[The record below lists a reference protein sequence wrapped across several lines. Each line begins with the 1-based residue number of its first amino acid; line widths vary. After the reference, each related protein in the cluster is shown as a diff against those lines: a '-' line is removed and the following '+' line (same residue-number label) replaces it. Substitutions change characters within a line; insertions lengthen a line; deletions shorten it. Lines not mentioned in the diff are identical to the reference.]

1 MLPMLRCFLGMLIGF
16 VLALII
22 GWFLIPILKKFKFAQ
37 TLSVYLEERHASKQ
51 GTPTIGGLIFISS
64 TLITIFA
71 MILLRKIELTYTLSI
86 VIITFIGYGLI
97 GFIDDFL
104 IIKKKNNKGLSENQ
118 KLILQLM
125 VAVIFFVLFLLAG
138 NEPLIWIHTLNIKI
152 NIGWLYGGFILF
164 VLLASSNAVNLTDG
178 LDGLAGGLSFI
189 ALITYGIITLYTTW
203 LTGYKDL
210 AIFLFILAGSVL
222 GFLYYNSNPA
232 KIFMGDTGS
241 LALGATLGAVSIV
254 TRHELLLVLVG
265 IVFVIETLSC
275 ILQRIYYKKT
285 RKRLFPMT
293 PIHHTF
299 EKKGWKEQEI
309 VKFFWL
315 IAIIA
320 SLIAVSFGVF
330 L

>member
-1 MLPMLRCFLGMLIGF
+1 MLSMIRCFLGMLIGF
-16 VLALII
+16 ILALII
-22 GWFLIPILKKFKFAQ
+22 GWILIPILKKFKFGQ
-37 TLSVYLEERHASKQ
+37 TLSVYLEERHSEKQ
-51 GTPTIGGLIFISS
+51 GTPTIGGLIFILS
-64 TLITIFA
+64 TLMTVLA
-71 MILLRKIELTYTLSI
+71 MIIFNKIELTYNLLI
-86 VIITFIGYGLI
+86 VLITFVGYGLI
-97 GFIDDFL
+97 GFIDDYL
-104 IIKKKNNKGLSENQ
+104 IIKRKNNVGLTEKQ
-118 KLILQLM
+118 KLFLQFI
-125 VAVIFFVLFLLAG
+125 VALIFFVLFLLEG
-138 NEPLIWIHTLNIKI
+138 NKPLIWIHTLNVKI
-152 NIGWLYGGFILF
+152 DIGWFYGMFILF
-164 VLLASSNAVNLTDG
+164 VLIASSNAVNITDG

-203 LTGYKDL
+203 LNGYQAL
-210 AIFLFILAGSVL
+210 AIFLFILAGAVL

-241 LALGATLGAVSIV
+241 LALGATLGAVAIV

-265 IVFVIETLSC
+265 IVFVIETLTC
-275 ILQRIYYKKT
+275 ILQRFYYKRTK
-285 RKRLFPMT
+285 KRLFPMT

-309 VKFFWL
+309 VKLFWL